1 MYTTLLNP
9 VSNARNRVE
18 EMRILINNG
27 YPDFD
32 FSIKSDEIK
41 KQREDYENRYISCK
55 QLLHQTL
62 IDLIIEARPKFTRE
76 TEYLQCYM
84 GAFTGSI
91 GLNPYDFGAIQVLV
105 NLLSDKINEFIT
117 SIHGTDSQVS
127 KIFISHSHA
136 DAERVRSFVNNIL
149 ILGCGLNNKNIF
161 CSSIESAGIKTGE
174 DLRNRLKSEIKG
186 CKIVFLMLS
195 NSYSNS
201 SMCLNEMGAS
211 WVLSKNTMP
220 LLFPERDYKEMEWL
234 YQISKGMRLDNEQ
247 ALDELRD
254 FIIESFNII
263 VSPTTS
269 QWTSCKKDFIA
280 GLNHLI

>member
-1 MYTTLLNP
+1 MYTALLNT

-27 YPDFD
+27 YPDID

-55 QLLHQTL
+55 QLLHKTL

-84 GAFTGSI
+84 EAFIGSI

-105 NLLSDKINEFIT
+105 NLLNDKINEFIT
-117 SIHGTDSQVS
+117 SIHGTDSQVP

-254 FIIESFNII
+254 FIIESFNITI
-263 VSPTTS
+263 SPTTS

-280 GLNHLI
+280 GLNHSI

>member
-1 MYTTLLNP
+1 MHTALLNT
-9 VSNARNRVE
+9 VSNACKQVE
-18 EMRILINNG
+18 EMRLLINIG

-41 KQREDYENRYISCK
+41 KQREDYENRYKSCK

-84 GAFTGSI
+84 GAFTDSI
-91 GLNPYDFGAIQVLV
+91 ELNPYDFGAIRVLV
-105 NLLSDKINEFIT
+105 NLLNDKVNEFIT
-117 SIHGTDSQVS
+117 SIRGSDSQVS

-220 LLFPERDYKEMEWL
+220 LLFPERDYKDMEWL
-234 YQISKGMRLDNEQ
+234 YQISKGMKLDNEQ

-254 FIIESFNII
+254 FIIESFNITA
-263 VSPTTS
+263 SPTTS
-269 QWTSCKKDFIA
+269 QWTASKKDFIA
-280 GLNHLI
+280 RLNHLM